1 METRPPTIDAPNGRI
16 HIVHVVRTG
25 FAGGGMENGI
35 INVAN
40 RLPTDQYKIS
50 ICALDKAETFS
61 QRIQRRSSEYYLLP
75 PARSGVDSTLVWR
88 LARVLRRSNADV
100 VHSHN
105 WGTFLYAI
113 LAAKLARVR
122 VIHGEHG
129 KNPTEFGRESRR
141 KRWTKSLLGPRVD
154 RLVTVSR
161 ALAAEWNDYGV
172 PARKI
177 LNIPN
182 GVDVERFCPRPVNGQ
197 ERRTFGLPPD
207 GFIFGSIGRFDSLKN
222 YEFLIASFERVASLL
237 PASHL
242 VLLGDGPCKDRLKRK
257 IDELKLNNL
266 VYLIGRR
273 SDPENF
279 LRALDVFVLP
289 SKYEGM
295 SNVVLEAMATGLAV
309 VCADLPSHREV
320 FEADREGVV
329 VSPLTVD
336 KLAKALVSL
345 AYNRERCRALGL
357 AAREK
362 VVRRFSLDRMVLD
375 YEQLYA
381 SFCVPIGT

>member
-1 METRPPTIDAPNGRI
+1 METSLRTIDSAGSCT
-16 HIVHVVRTG
+16 HIVHVVRVG

-40 RLPTDQYKIS
+40 RLPLNRYKIS
-50 ICALDKAETFS
+50 ICVLDHVETFS
-61 QRIQRRSSEYYLLP
+61 QHIQRENSEFYLVP
-75 PARSGVDSTLVWR
+75 PFSSGVDSTLVWR
-88 LARVLRRSNADV
+88 LARLLQRSKADI

-113 LAAKLARVR
+113 PAAKLTRVPI
-122 VIHGEHG
+122 IHGEHG
-129 KNPTEFGRESRR
+129 KNSMELDRESWP
-141 KRWTKSLLGPRVD
+141 KRSAKSLLGPRVN

-161 ALAAEWNDYGV
+161 ALAAEWSDYGV
-172 PARKI
+172 PAGRI

-182 GVDVERFCPRPVNGQ
+182 GVDVERFCPRPTNP
-197 ERRTFGLPPD
+197 EDRRKFGLPPE
-207 GFIFGSIGRFDSLKN
+207 GFIFGSVGRLDSLKN
-222 YEFLIASFERVASLL
+222 YEVLISSFERVTSEVPGSRLA
-237 PASHL
+237 
-242 VLLGDGPCKDRLKRK
+242 LLGDGPFKDRLKRK
-257 IDELKLNNL
+257 IDELKLNDV

-273 SDPENF
+273 PDPENF

-320 FEADREGVV
+320 FEPDREGVV
-329 VSPLTVD
+329 VSPFTAER
-336 KLAKALVSL
+336 LAEALVDL
-345 AYNRERCRALGL
+345 ARNRKRCRELGL

-362 VVRRFSLDRMVLD
+362 VLHRFSLARMVFD

-381 SFCVPIGT
+381 GFCRSR

>member
-1 METRPPTIDAPNGRI
+1 M
-16 HIVHVVRTG
+16 HVVRTG

-40 RLPTDQYKIS
+40 RLPDDQYKIS
-50 ICALDKAETFS
+50 VCALDRAETFS
-61 QRIQRRSSEYYLLP
+61 QRIQRRNSEYYLLP
-75 PARSGVDSTLVWR
+75 PSRSGVDSTLVWR
-88 LARVLRRSNADV
+88 LARLLRQSKADLI
-100 VHSHN
+100 HSHN
-105 WGTFLYAI
+105 WGTFFYGM

-122 VIHGEHG
+122 VIHSEHG
-129 KNPTEFGRESRR
+129 KNPTEFGRESPC
-141 KRWTKSLLGPRVD
+141 KRWTKSLLGSRVD

-182 GVDVERFCPRPVNGQ
+182 GVDVERFCPRSTNGE

-207 GFIFGSIGRFDSLKN
+207 GFLFGSVGRLDSLKN
-222 YEFLIASFERVASLL
+222 YELLIMSFVRIASKVPGSRLA
-237 PASHL
+237 
-242 VLLGDGPCKDRLKRK
+242 LLGEGPCRDRLKRK
-257 IDELKLNNL
+257 IDELRLNDV

-273 SDPENF
+273 PDPENF
-279 LRALDVFVLP
+279 LRALDLFVLP

-295 SNVVLEAMATGLAV
+295 SNVVLEAMATGLAI

-320 FEADREGVV
+320 LEPDREGVV
-329 VSPLTVD
+329 VSPLTVET
-336 KLAKALVSL
+336 LAEALVGL
-345 AYNRERCRALGL
+345 ACNRERCRELGL

-362 VVRRFSLDRMVLD
+362 VVKRFSLARMVLE

-381 SFCVPIGT
+381 SFAVH